1 MAGLLFFAL
10 HFSGPA
16 FGLPIGPGLVK
27 PFHLLALL
35 LLLPFLLGVRTQFP
49 RVPLSVGSFFFW
61 AFGVSLLLGLASGLG
76 LLPEAAGLN
85 PLLLNYAFAFYL
97 FLLGLFFAGGQVLSG
112 LRIAALAVLALVFL
126 KNYFFADALRAY
138 LASPEAHP
146 ELPWLFGGGP
156 NLEASWLVIG
166 GALFLGT
173 PLFWPY
179 WFLAVG
185 IAALYASRAA
195 LALALALAGFAVLAS
210 RYRLVALVA
219 LGLAAVLGLGL
230 VLWLNPYVL
239 ARFTQIGEDPGSLGR
254 LDLWASAWQAF
265 LAWPLGYGA
274 GNAIHAANLYAFS
287 PRPEDN
293 VHNYYLQ
300 VLLDFGLV
308 GLLAWFGVLFAWLRR
323 FRGDPL
329 GTYLGLYFVGALVQF
344 RGADP
349 LFWFVLGLYLG
360 GRGGGASG
368 RAARTG
374 P

>member
-10 HFSGPA
+10 NLSGPA
-16 FGLPIGPGLVK
+16 FGLTLGPWTLKPYHLVA
-27 PFHLLALL
+27 FLLALPL
-35 LLLPFLLGVRTQFP
+35 LLTRRWVTPPMAVA
-49 RVPLSVGSFFFW
+49 FFFAW
-61 AFGVSLLLGLASGLG
+61 AFLVSLLAGFAAGLG
-76 LLPEAAGLN
+76 LLPEAATPN
-85 PLLLNYAFAFYL
+85 PLLFNYAFAFYL
-97 FLLGLFFAGGQVLSG
+97 FLLGLGLGAGRALAG
-112 LRIAALAVLALVFL
+112 LRLAALAVLALVLVKDLLFAKAFL
-126 KNYFFADALRAY
+126 AY
-138 LASPEAHP
+138 LADPSAHP
-146 ELPWLFGGGP
+146 ALPWIFGGGP

-239 ARFTQIGEDPGSLGR
+239 VRFTQIGEDPGSLGR

-374 P
+374 S

>member
-10 HFSGPA
+10 NFSGPA
-16 FGLPIGPGLVK
+16 FGLPLGPGLVK

-35 LLLPFLLGVRTQFP
+35 LFFPLLLKAGAWFP
-49 RVPLSVGSFFFW
+49 RIPLSVGFFFFW
-61 AFGVSLLLGLASGLG
+61 AFGVSLLVGLASGLG

-97 FLLGLFFAGGQVLSG
+97 FLLGLFFAGGRVLPG
-112 LRIAALAVLALVFL
+112 LRVAALAVLALVLL
-126 KNYFFADALRAY
+126 KNYFFSDALRAY
-138 LASPEAHP
+138 LANPEAHP

-156 NLEASWLVIG
+156 NLEASWLVMH

-179 WFLAVG
+179 WLLALG

-195 LALALALAGFAVLAS
+195 FVLAFLLALWAFWTS
-210 RYRLVALVA
+210 RYRVLAFFA
-219 LGLAAVLGLGL
+219 LGALGAAGL
-230 VLWLNPYVL
+230 VLVLSLNPYLL
-239 ARFTQIGEDPGSLGR
+239 ARFAQIGEDPGSLGR
-254 LDLWASAWQAF
+254 LALWGGALRAF
-265 LAWPLGYGA
+265 LDWPLGFGA
-274 GNAIHAANLYAFS
+274 GNAIHAANAYAFS
-287 PRPEDN
+287 LRPEDN

-300 VLLDFGLV
+300 VLLDFGIM
-308 GLLAWFGVLFAWLRR
+308 GLFAWLAVVFTWLRR

-329 GTYLGLYFVGALVQF
+329 GVFLGLYFAGALVQF

-360 GRGGGASG
+360 RETGAAPD
-368 RAARTG
+368 RALNPRV
-374 P
+374 